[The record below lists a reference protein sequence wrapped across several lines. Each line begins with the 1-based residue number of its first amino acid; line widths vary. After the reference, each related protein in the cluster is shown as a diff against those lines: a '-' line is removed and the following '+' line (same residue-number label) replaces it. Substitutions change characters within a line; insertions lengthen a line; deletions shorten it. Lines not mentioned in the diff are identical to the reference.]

1 MLNLLFLLSLL
12 SKKLSGFVV
21 SLYKAVVEF
30 LRAPNCEALA
40 FSKSIH
46 RKSVQ
51 FSFKAEVFEW
61 LSKFSEIIVV

>member
-1 MLNLLFLLSLL
+1 M
-12 SKKLSGFVV
+12 V

-61 LSKFSEIIVV
+61 LSKFSEIIVM